1 MILING
7 DSFTYGE
14 ELPSRR
20 KSWPRKLET
29 EEVVTIAMPG
39 YSNDAIVRTTVETLE
54 RLKPGSITNAIIAW
68 TTPNRIEVNGQHL
81 TPTSHRKYG
90 SICDQV
96 FLDWKEDW
104 AINKFYTQVALLDGY
119 LKQREVE
126 YLFVRT
132 FDVPECNIGTWAKGS
147 MVEWMGDCPKGPGG
161 HPLELGH
168 QRIAEKVNEY
178 IRNLG
183 WLS

>member
-7 DSFTYGE
+7 DSFTFGE
-14 ELPSRR
+14 ELEDRTL
-20 KSWPRKLET
+20 SWPNLLD
-29 EEVVTIAMPG
+29 VFGTITLNVAAPG
-39 YSNDAIVRTTVETLE
+39 FSNDAIVRTTVELIE
-54 RLKPGSITNAIIAW
+54 QADLKHAIVAW
-68 TTPNRIEVNGQHL
+68 TTPHRIEVNGQHL

-96 FLDWKEDW
+96 FLDWNEDW
-104 AINKFYTQVALLDGY
+104 AVDKFYTQVALLDGY
-119 LKQREVE
+119 LRNKGVS

-132 FDVPECNIGTWAKGS
+132 FDVPYINIGNWVDGQ
-147 MVEWMGDCPKGPGG
+147 MVEWIGDCPKGAGG

-168 QRIAEKVNEY
+168 QRIAKHINEH
-178 IRNLG
+178 IRNIG